1 MGFDARASHRPCII
15 LGNEENN
22 VIRTHRVVVV
32 ALAVAMLTP
41 AAAAA
46 QFDTAAVLGRVAD
59 QSGGAVPGATVTL
72 TNQATGIQVTTV
84 TDGAG
89 AYQFLNVRVGTYR
102 LEAELSGFATAIAPD
117 VTVTVAARLRVDLS
131 LKVGAVGETIEVTG
145 AARILET
152 ESSDRGQVI
161 AHDQVVN
168 LALNGRNY
176 ADLALLSPGVRQSS
190 ISTSRDASFNVN
202 GMRSALNNFILDGV
216 DNNSYGTS
224 NQGFSNQVVQVSP
237 DAVQEFKVQTNNF
250 SAEYGRAGG
259 AVINA
264 SFRSGTNQ
272 YRGTAWEFNRNTAL
286 NATGFFRP
294 TSGQKPTLNRN
305 QFGAVFGGPIAR
317 DRAFFFANYEGFRQ
331 EQRTLTFSSVP
342 TMAMRDGIMGK
353 PIVNPLTGA
362 VYADGVIPSSAITPF
377 ARKVLAE
384 LPPPTR
390 AGISNNYELLPKR
403 EDINNKFDIKV
414 DQQISAGT
422 SAFVRFSHRKVDNFE
437 PPPIEGPTGSPANA
451 YVEVLNQQYA
461 GGFTRTLT
469 ATSLLELR
477 LGVNRTDAGK
487 TAFGTGSPNML
498 DGYGIT
504 GLPTDAVFSGGLTEQ
519 AVTGWTTWGR
529 QNSNPQYQNPLAFD
543 LRVNYSWIVG
553 LHTLRTG
560 YEYQRINTEVD
571 DVNPKYGQDT
581 YAGQFSRPAG
591 AAADT
596 ATYNLADF
604 LMGARSTYSLVN
616 PFIIQLRQRMQF
628 GYLQDDWRV
637 TPGLTLNLGLRYEF
651 ATPQWDANNKLTNFD
666 PATRTL
672 LQATDGSLY
681 DRALVHPDRNNF
693 APRLGMAYS
702 LDDKTVLRSAYGIS
716 YVLFNRLGGEN
727 LLSFN
732 GPHVVPIAITQQP
745 SQGLCTATQAPTTCF
760 RTTQMGYPE
769 GLNVPA
775 NFNPL
780 NGRVNHI
787 PADLETGRIQSW
799 HVNVQRELGGHFVVD
814 VAYVGNQSDHL
825 MILADLNQAR
835 PNNAG
840 ENATLQARRPIQ
852 GYQFVQSAFD
862 GGEGNYHA
870 LQAKV
875 ERRYD
880 RGFYFLNAFT
890 WSRARDNA
898 SGHLETANGD
908 NSRVNRDNLAGE
920 FGVSGYDQP
929 LNNTTTVVWEPP
941 IGRDTWWGNWRV
953 SVVNTMTSGLPVNL
967 TFSPAANMQV
977 STVVTHRP
985 NITGDIYADH
995 PSATQ
1000 WFNTANIT
1008 VPTDITQPFGNAP
1021 RNVARGPALYSMDL
1035 GLHKDL
1041 GIGGDRRLQFR
1052 IEAFNVFNKTNLG
1065 SPNSNRSNANFGTIT
1080 SLAIQPRQVQL
1091 GVKVDF

>member
-1 MGFDARASHRPCII
+1 MKGIRI
-15 LGNEENN
+15 LAAM
-22 VIRTHRVVVV
+22 I
-32 ALAVAMLTP
+32 AAAVLTP
-41 AAAAA
+41 MPAHA
-46 QFDTAAVLGRVAD
+46 QFDTAAVLGRVTD

-84 TDGAG
+84 TDAG
-89 AYQFLNVRVGTYR
+89 GGYQFLNVRVGTYR
-102 LEAELSGFATAIAPD
+102 IEAELSGFATAVAPD
-117 VTVTVAARLRVDLS
+117 VTVTVAARQRVDLS
-131 LKVGAVGETIEVTG
+131 LRVGGVGETIEVRG
-145 AARILET
+145 AARLLET

-161 AHDQVVN
+161 SHEQVVN

-237 DAVQEFKVQTNNF
+237 DAVEEFKVQTNNF

-259 AVINA
+259 AVVNA
-264 SFRSGTNQ
+264 TFRSGTNRF
-272 YRGTAWEFNRNTAL
+272 RGTAWEFNRNTSL

-294 TSGQKPTLNRN
+294 ATGQKPTLTRN

-317 DRAFFFANYEGFRQ
+317 DRSFFFVNYEGFRQ
-331 EQRTLTFSSVP
+331 QQRTLTFSSVP
-342 TMAMRDGIMGK
+342 TMAMRQGIMGK
-353 PIVNPLTGA
+353 PVVNPLTGA
-362 VYADGVIPSSAITPF
+362 VYADGVIPVSAITPF
-377 ARKVLAE
+377 ARKVLDG
-384 LPPPTR
+384 LPAPTR
-390 AGISNNYELLPKR
+390 AGISNNYELLPNR
-403 EDINNKFDIKV
+403 EDKNNKFDIKV
-414 DQQISAGT
+414 DQQITSGT
-422 SAFVRFSHRKVDNFE
+422 SAFLRFSHRKVDNFE
-437 PPPIEGPTGSPANA
+437 PPPIDGETSSPANA

-461 GGFTRTLT
+461 AGFTRTLSS
-469 ATSLLELR
+469 TSLLELR

-487 TAFGTGSPNML
+487 TAFGTGTLNML
-498 DGYGIT
+498 EAYGIT

-519 AVTGWTTWGR
+519 NVTGWTAWGR
-529 QNSNPQYQNPLAFD
+529 QNSNPQYQNPFAVDMRL
-543 LRVNYSWIVG
+543 NYSWIRG
-553 LHTLRTG
+553 SHTLKSG

-571 DVNPKYGQDT
+571 DVNPKYGQDS

-604 LMGARSTYSLVN
+604 LMGARSSYSLVN
-616 PFIIQLRQRMQF
+616 PFIIELRQRMQF
-628 GYLQDDWRV
+628 AYLQDDWRV
-637 TPGLTLNLGLRYEF
+637 SPRLTLNLGLRYEF

-672 LQATDGSLY
+672 LQATDGSIY
-681 DRALVHPDRNNF
+681 DRALVNPDTNNF

-702 LDDKTVLRSAYGIS
+702 IDDNTVLRSAYGMS

-727 LLSFN
+727 LLPFN
-732 GPHVVPIAITQQP
+732 GPHVVPVSITQQP
-745 SQGLCTATQAPTTCF
+745 SQGLCTPSQAPTTCF
-760 RTTQMGYPE
+760 RPTQMGYPE

-787 PADLETGRIQSW
+787 PPDLQTGRIQSW
-799 HVNVQRELGGHFVVD
+799 HVTVQRELGASFVVD
-814 VAYVGNQSDHL
+814 VAYVGNKSDHL
-825 MILADLNQAR
+825 MVLADLNQAR
-835 PNNAG
+835 PNNPG

-852 GYQFVQSAFD
+852 GYQFIQSAFD
-862 GGEGNYHA
+862 GGRGNYHA
-870 LQAKV
+870 LQTKL
-875 ERRYD
+875 ERRFD
-880 RGFYFLNAFT
+880 RGLYFLNSFT

-908 NSRVNRDNLAGE
+908 NSRVNFANIDGE

-929 LNNTTTVVWEPP
+929 FNNTTTVVWEPP
-941 IGRDTWWGNWRV
+941 VGRGTWWGDWRI

-967 TFSPAANMQV
+967 NFSPAANMQV

-985 NITGDIYADH
+985 NISGDIYADN
-995 PSATQ
+995 PSAAQ
-1000 WFNTANIT
+1000 WFNPASIT
-1008 VPTDITQPFGNAP
+1008 VPTDISQPFGNAP

-1035 GLHKDL
+1035 GIHKDL
-1041 GIGGDRRLQFR
+1041 AIGGGRRVQFR
-1052 IEAFNVFNKTNLG
+1052 VEAFNVLNKTNLS
-1065 SPNSNRSNANFGTIT
+1065 SPNSNRSNANFGSIT